1 MSSLWWFT
9 GISYFINLPS
19 SGPPTARWW
28 RIHLPNQ
35 ETPETR
41 AWSLGQEDPQ
51 EKETGNPLQC
61 SCLENS
67 MDRGPWWATV
77 HGTAESD
84 MTERL
89 SSHTVPSSTP
99 KSWHSFPQV
108 RHDWSNLA
116 CTHAYVYMYTYMTL
130 NHFAVFPKLPQH
142 CKSTIIQ

>member
-1 MSSLWWFT
+1 MAHRYIILHKSAFFWASH
-9 GISYFINLPS
+9 I
-19 SGPPTARWW
+19 ARWW

-77 HGTAESD
+77 HGATESD
-84 MTERL
+84 TTERL

-108 RHDWSNLA
+108 RHDWTNLA
-116 CTHAYVYMYTYMTL
+116 CTHAYVYKKHWITL
-130 NHFAVFPKLPQH
+130 LYSWNYHNIANQL
-142 CKSTIIQ
+142 